1 MIRRLLVVSASI
13 LGLLLPCTAGADTIY
28 VLSNNDGRIIRYDSS
43 NPAGTAVTLSGSG
56 ALVNAAGLTLG
67 PDGNLYVGQSG
78 DFQTI
83 APDIKRFDLATNTL
97 STVYTFS
104 AFDVFPGALAF
115 KGNDLFVGRSPFYG
129 NTGPIVRLVNA
140 TGGSSSASDYT
151 AGFSLASSPGLAF
164 GPDGSLY
171 VSSMTYNFGSQ
182 NASGPVVKFDASG
195 AYANE
200 VVASGSTTGLY
211 GPTGLG
217 LAGTTLYTASI
228 MNGTVLKT
236 DLAGPSTFA
245 FGSTGQPFGASPLA
259 VLSDGGLIV
268 GSAGEAG
275 AIYQF
280 DSTGNLVG
288 TFNSG
293 LGTIGGIVAVPEPSA
308 IVLGAVGVVCLL
320 RRLRQRRNR
329 SSSNR

>member
-13 LGLLLPCTAGADTIY
+13 LGLLLPCAAGADTVY
-28 VLSNNDGRIIRYDSS
+28 VVSNNDGRIVRYDSS

-56 ALVNAAGLTLG
+56 ALVNAAGLALG
-67 PDGNLYVGQSG
+67 PDGNLYVGESG
-78 DFQTI
+78 DFSTM
-83 APDIKRFDLATNTL
+83 APGIKRLDLITNTL

-115 KGNDLFVGRSPFYG
+115 RGNDLFVGRSPFYG
-129 NTGPIVRLVNA
+129 NTGPIVRLGNA
-140 TGGSSSASDYT
+140 TGGSPSPSDYT
-151 AGFSLASSPGLAF
+151 SGFSLASSPGLAF

-171 VSSMTYNFGSQ
+171 VSSMTYSSG

-195 AYANE
+195 AYASE

-217 LAGTTLYTASI
+217 LAGTTLFTASI
-228 MNGTVLKT
+228 MDGAVLKT
-236 DLAGPSTFA
+236 NLLGPSTSS
-245 FGSTGQPFGASPLA
+245 FGSAGQPFGASPLA

-268 GSAGEAG
+268 GSAGGGG

-280 DSTGNLVG
+280 DSTGNPVG

-308 IVLGAVGVVCLL
+308 IVLGAVGVVCLFK
-320 RRLRQRRNR
+320 RLRQRRKR
-329 SSSNR
+329 SSINR